1 MKKFIFAS
9 LLAAAGAVSAPASA
23 APIFGSFSLSS
34 FGGSYVGGTAATAT
48 GLDFDSAFGGTGNGY
63 GTNGT
68 AQVGNAQGS
77 FSGLNGTIAS
87 ISDIA
92 LGATANPFASNPF
105 ISFGNASNIVFN
117 FNNASFTRSVLG
129 TSVTLTGTG
138 VFSNGTAADTTAGM
152 FTLATSSQNGMSSDF
167 NFTFTSNLSSAAAA
181 VPEPAT
187 WAMMLVG
194 IGMMGFAMRRRKK
207 NVTTTVSYAA

>member
-1 MKKFIFAS
+1 MKKIIFAC
-9 LLAAAGAVSAPASA
+9 LLASAGAVSAPASA

-48 GLDFDSAFGGTGNGY
+48 GLDFGSSSGGVGNGY

-68 AQVGNAQGS
+68 ATVGNGQGS
-77 FSGLNGTIAS
+77 FAGLNGTIAS

-105 ISFGNASNIVFN
+105 ISFGGASNIVFN
-117 FNNASFTRSVLG
+117 FSNAALTRSVLG
-129 TSVTLTGTG
+129 TSVTITG
-138 VFSNGTAADTTAGM
+138 NGTFTNGVAADTTVGM
-152 FTLATSSQNGMSSDF
+152 FTLATSSQNGMPSDF
-167 NFTFTSNLSSAAAA
+167 NFTFTSNVSSAAGA

-194 IGMMGFAMRRRKK
+194 VGMMGFAMRRRNKS
-207 NVTTTVSYAA
+207 VTTKVSYAA